1 MTSHYRVV
9 KEGGLQ
15 TLLQVSFIIL
25 CGSTISNIVCML
37 LWPQRATK
45 NLQNA
50 MMQTLQSFST
60 LLEML
65 TDTFLLEDALRN
77 LTNDKLAKAAES
89 HQASFTS
96 LKKHFGE
103 AQSEW
108 LLGGP
113 KKPSGHRMT
122 DPREST
128 GQAYQ
133 DAIDSLNRLGQ
144 HLNGLRSGTTLQ
156 YELIKAEKNGKL
168 VLRGH
173 HPDTPTPDG
182 GTAASGS
189 SATMI
194 EDEDAAMLQAAAAM
208 FGDLIDD
215 LGPPLKALSV
225 CCPLPLHQNFCVDQ

>member
-1 MTSHYRVV
+1 MSFVGIHLLTPPCRVV

-25 CGSTISNIVCML
+25 CGSAISNIVCML

-50 MMQTLQSFST
+50 MMQTLQSFAT
-60 LLEML
+60 LLDML

-77 LTNDKLAKAAES
+77 LTSDKLAKAAES

-113 KKPSGHRMT
+113 KKPRGAHVV
-122 DPREST
+122 DLREST

-173 HPDTPTPDG
+173 HSDTPTPGD
-182 GTAASGS
+182 GTAA

-225 CCPLPLHQNFCVDQ
+225 RYPLPLH

>member
-1 MTSHYRVV
+1 M

-25 CGSTISNIVCML
+25 CGSTVSNLVCML

-50 MMQTLQSFST
+50 MTQTLQSFST

-77 LTNDKLAKAAES
+77 LTSDKLAKAAES

-96 LKKHFGE
+96 LKKHFDE

-113 KKPSGHRMT
+113 KKPRGHRAAGL
-122 DPREST
+122 REST
-128 GQAYQ
+128 GLAYQ
-133 DAIDSLNRLGQ
+133 DAIDCLNRLGQ

-173 HPDTPTPDG
+173 HPDAPTPG
-182 GTAASGS
+182 GGMAASASGS

-194 EDEDAAMLQAAAAM
+194 EDEEAAMLQAAAAM

-225 CCPLPLHQNFCVDQ
+225 CCASWHDWDDR